1 MRLED
6 ESEDMITRRVD
17 DGHDEIRN
25 QVLLERVCEAIGR
38 LGVFGGG
45 MRNRNRN
52 RRGAHN

>member
-6 ESEDMITRRVD
+6 ESEDMIARRVD
-17 DGHDEIRN
+17 AGHDEIRN

-45 MRNRNRN
+45 MRNRNQ
-52 RRGAHN
+52 RGAHN